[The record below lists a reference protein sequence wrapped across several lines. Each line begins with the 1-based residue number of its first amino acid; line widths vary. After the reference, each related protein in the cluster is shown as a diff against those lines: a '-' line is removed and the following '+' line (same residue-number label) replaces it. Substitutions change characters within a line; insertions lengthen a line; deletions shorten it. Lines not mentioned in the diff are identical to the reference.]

1 MKDKFYI
8 FLDIDGVLYD
18 WNFILKK
25 SDKKA
30 CTIKNFDPKSID
42 ALNFLIEKLSKSFN
56 VEIVITS
63 TWRINMQKTIEILL
77 KNGLNKTI
85 KINSTEISNYPQN
98 RGLEILNYLQ
108 NNSCKNFVIIDDEM
122 FDFDKYFKKS
132 HIIKTNIFNSSLN
145 KEMIINFLDG
155 LDDINNRVY

>member
-18 WNFILKK
+18 WNFIIKNGDKK
-25 SDKKA
+25 SG
-30 CTIKNFDPKSID
+30 TIKNFNPKSIE
-42 ALNFLIEKLSKSFN
+42 ALNFLIEKLQYTYN

-77 KNGLNKTI
+77 NNGLNKTI

-98 RGLEILNYLQ
+98 RELEILNYLQ

-122 FDFDKYFKKS
+122 FDFDKYFNKN
-132 HIIKTNIFNSSLN
+132 HIIKTNIFNLSLN
-145 KEMIINFLDG
+145 KEMVLKYLKNLDN
-155 LDDINNRVY
+155 IENQVY

>member
-18 WNFILKK
+18 WDFILKK
-25 SDKKA
+25 AIKKSG
-30 CTIKNFDPKSID
+30 TIKDFNPKSIN

-77 KNGLNKTI
+77 NNGLNKTI
-85 KINSTEISNYPQN
+85 KINSTEISNNPQN
-98 RGLEILNYLQ
+98 RELEILNYLQ
-108 NNSCKNFVIIDDEM
+108 NNTCENFVIIDDEM
-122 FDFDKYFKKS
+122 FDFDKYFNKN
-132 HIIKTNIFNSSLN
+132 HIINTNIFNLSLN
-145 KEMIINFLDG
+145 KEMVLKYLKNLDN
-155 LDDINNRVY
+155 IENQVY